1 MNENFSTVNAQDEE
15 AIRQQAMMICDALY
29 NKKAQDIMAIHVG
42 DRTII
47 ADWFVVCSGRATA
60 QVKAL
65 CDEIEEKAEGM
76 GLSVRRIEGYSEGR
90 WIVIDFGSI
99 LVHIFYPEEREYYNM
114 ERLWVDDPR
123 GFVDYSKLM
132 LEKEREE
139 ELGRRAA
146 EKGE

>member
-1 MNENFSTVNAQDEE
+1 MSEFLNAIDVQDEE
-15 AIRQQAMMICDALY
+15 NIRRQAMMICDALY

-139 ELGRRAA
+139 ELRRRAA

>member
-1 MNENFSTVNAQDEE
+1 MNENFGTVNAQDEE

-29 NKKAQDIMAIHVG
+29 NKKAQDIVAIHVG
-42 DRTII
+42 DKTII
-47 ADWFVVCSGRATA
+47 ADWFVICSGRATA

-65 CDEIEEKAEGM
+65 SDEIEEKAEGM
-76 GLSVRRIEGYSEGR
+76 GLSVRRIEGYGEGR

-114 ERLWVDDPR
+114 ERLWIDDPR

-132 LEKEREE
+132 R
-139 ELGRRAA
+139 

>member
-1 MNENFSTVNAQDEE
+1 MSEFFNVIDAQDEE
-15 AIRQQAMMICDALY
+15 NIRRQAMMICDALY

-42 DRTII
+42 DKTII
-47 ADWFVVCSGRATA
+47 ADWFVVCSGLATA

-65 CDEIEEKAEGM
+65 SDEIEEKAESM

-132 LEKEREE
+132 LEKECEE
-139 ELGRRAA
+139 ELRRRAA

>member
-1 MNENFSTVNAQDEE
+1 MSEFFNAIDAQDEE
-15 AIRQQAMMICDALY
+15 NIRRQAMMICDALY

-65 CDEIEEKAEGM
+65 FDEIEEKAEGM

-139 ELGRRAA
+139 ELRRRAA

>member
-1 MNENFSTVNAQDEE
+1 MNYYRDNGGCVGSSYECSVCTTLDNSKA
-15 AIRQQAMMICDALY
+15 
-29 NKKAQDIMAIHVG
+29 KKAQDIMAIHVG

>member
-1 MNENFSTVNAQDEE
+1 
-15 AIRQQAMMICDALY
+15 
-29 NKKAQDIMAIHVG
+29 MAIHVG

-139 ELGRRAA
+139 ELRRRAA

>member
-1 MNENFSTVNAQDEE
+1 MSEFFNAIDAQDEE
-15 AIRQQAMMICDALY
+15 NIRRQAMMICDALY

-60 QVKAL
+60 QVKAF

-139 ELGRRAA
+139 ELRRRAA

>member
-1 MNENFSTVNAQDEE
+1 MNESFNAQNAQEE
-15 AIRQQAMMICDALY
+15 ARIREQAMLICDALY

-65 CDEIEEKAEGM
+65 CDELEQKAAGM
-76 GLSVRRIEGYSEGR
+76 GLNERRVEGYNEGR

-132 LEKEREE
+132 AAKEREA
-139 ELGRRAA
+139 ELGAKVQ
-146 EKGE
+146 KGE

>member
-1 MNENFSTVNAQDEE
+1 MSEFFNAIDAQDEE
-15 AIRQQAMMICDALY
+15 NIRRQAMMICDALY

-42 DRTII
+42 DKTII
-47 ADWFVVCSGRATA
+47 ADWFVVCSGLATA

-65 CDEIEEKAEGM
+65 SDEIEEKAESM

-139 ELGRRAA
+139 ELRRRAA

>member
-139 ELGRRAA
+139 ELGRKAA

>member
-29 NKKAQDIMAIHVG
+29 NKKAQDIVAIHVG
-42 DRTII
+42 DKTII
-47 ADWFVVCSGRATA
+47 ADWFVICSGRATA

-65 CDEIEEKAEGM
+65 SDEIEEKAEGM
-76 GLSVRRIEGYSEGR
+76 GLSVRRIEGYGEGR

-114 ERLWVDDPR
+114 ERLWIDDPR

-132 LEKEREE
+132 R
-139 ELGRRAA
+139 

>member
-1 MNENFSTVNAQDEE
+1 M
-15 AIRQQAMMICDALY
+15 
-29 NKKAQDIMAIHVG
+29 
-42 DRTII
+42 
-47 ADWFVVCSGRATA
+47 
-60 QVKAL
+60 KAL

-139 ELGRRAA
+139 ELRRRAA

>member
-1 MNENFSTVNAQDEE
+1 MSEFFNAIDAQDEE
-15 AIRQQAMMICDALY
+15 NIRRQAMMICDALY

-60 QVKAL
+60 QVKAR

-123 GFVDYSKLM
+123 GFIDYSKLM

-139 ELGRRAA
+139 ELRRRAA

>member
-15 AIRQQAMMICDALY
+15 AIRRQAMMICDALY

-42 DRTII
+42 DKTII

>member
-1 MNENFSTVNAQDEE
+1 MSEFFNAIDAQDEE
-15 AIRQQAMMICDALY
+15 NIRRQAMMICDALY

-47 ADWFVVCSGRATA
+47 ADWFVVCSGLATA

-65 CDEIEEKAEGM
+65 SDEIEEKAEGM

-114 ERLWVDDPR
+114 ERLWADDPR

-132 LEKEREE
+132 LEKEREK
-139 ELGRRAA
+139 ELRRRAA

>member
-1 MNENFSTVNAQDEE
+1 MSEFFNAIDAQDEE
-15 AIRQQAMMICDALY
+15 NIRRQAMMICDALY
-29 NKKAQDIMAIHVG
+29 NKKAQD
-42 DRTII
+42 
-47 ADWFVVCSGRATA
+47 
-60 QVKAL
+60 
-65 CDEIEEKAEGM
+65 
-76 GLSVRRIEGYSEGR
+76 IEGYSEGR

-132 LEKEREE
+132 LEKEREK
-139 ELGRRAA
+139 ELRRRAA

>member
-1 MNENFSTVNAQDEE
+1 MDQRET
-15 AIRQQAMMICDALY
+15 AIRAAKALDA
-29 NKKAQDIMAIHVG
+29 KRAKDIVVLKVDGMTVITDYMV
-42 DRTII
+42 I
-47 ADWFVVCSGRATA
+47 ATGRSVP

-139 ELGRRAA
+139 ELRRKAA